1 MEEENFEKKK
11 SSKKGLKIAILIIV
25 LLAIAGVVTWF
36 VLNKVNSKP
45 EKVFDK
51 AVEQMFEG
59 TDKIKEYKTAT
70 VEMDISA
77 SIKEMNNG
85 NMDAELKSQISMVN
99 LVLQSLKLNTK
110 MGVDMENKVLNWQV
124 SADYMGDKLI
134 SLDTIVQD
142 SKIYFYLED
151 LYSKYIELPAEYLEE
166 FDLESIFSTGTTNI
180 DEQMLKDI
188 EEILKAKINESEF
201 TTEDDKIEVEGK
213 EKNVQKSTL
222 TLTVQEVTELFKDI
236 LNKVKEYDLDSETKS
251 MINEA
256 ISELEYTDNEDSKN
270 VVEINIYT
278 EKSSNEIVRYDI
290 NLVNND
296 DDEIISVVGA
306 KVDDKSW
313 EITIGMNEESTSTSS
328 VVNLLTIKVTEE
340 NENEGKIEVTLYVAE
355 EGFEAT
361 IAIDY
366 KAEYDAS
373 IEKRNITNTIDIDE
387 MTDADFAEIMENVED
402 NQMLYTIVQSFMEG
416 FNEGLN
422 GNSTSY
428 EPYDSYYN
436 Y

>member
-99 LVLQSLKLNTK
+99 LFLQSLKLNTK

-151 LYSKYIELPAEYLEE
+151 LYSKYNAVRLTIQSGGTLNGMFVRNKLIDFVNIVIAPIIVGGKNVATLVDGESITDESELNKLLPLQLLECNKLEHSYIELKY
-166 FDLESIFSTGTTNI
+166 
-180 DEQMLKDI
+180 
-188 EEILKAKINESEF
+188 
-201 TTEDDKIEVEGK
+201 
-213 EKNVQKSTL
+213 
-222 TLTVQEVTELFKDI
+222 
-236 LNKVKEYDLDSETKS
+236 KVL
-251 MINEA
+251 
-256 ISELEYTDNEDSKN
+256 
-270 VVEINIYT
+270 
-278 EKSSNEIVRYDI
+278 
-290 NLVNND
+290 
-296 DDEIISVVGA
+296 
-306 KVDDKSW
+306 
-313 EITIGMNEESTSTSS
+313 
-328 VVNLLTIKVTEE
+328 
-340 NENEGKIEVTLYVAE
+340 
-355 EGFEAT
+355 
-361 IAIDY
+361 
-366 KAEYDAS
+366 
-373 IEKRNITNTIDIDE
+373 
-387 MTDADFAEIMENVED
+387 
-402 NQMLYTIVQSFMEG
+402 
-416 FNEGLN
+416 
-422 GNSTSY
+422 
-428 EPYDSYYN
+428 
-436 Y
+436 